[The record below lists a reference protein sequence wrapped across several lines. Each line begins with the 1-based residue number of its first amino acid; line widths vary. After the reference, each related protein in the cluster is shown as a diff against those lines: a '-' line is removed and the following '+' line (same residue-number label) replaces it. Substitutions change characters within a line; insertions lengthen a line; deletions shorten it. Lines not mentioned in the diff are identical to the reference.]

1 MKPVSTLIIGGG
13 IAGVSTAWWL
23 AQRGAEGVVLLE
35 REASLGRHSSGL
47 NAGILRSA
55 IDAPET
61 RALALE
67 TTAFLASPPDG
78 FCGHALVDGRGL
90 IVVEGR
96 EGLPL
101 PRWVGPLREL
111 GMVEALELDQLEQ
124 LMPVF
129 RPEGTRAWHFPAT
142 GQIDISGLLKSF
154 ANGARAGGVDI
165 RRGKPVSSLLRD
177 DSDAVCGVRL
187 TDGTSIEAERVVI
200 AAGAWAGKLGASIGA
215 HFPGRATRRHLFV
228 TRADTRIDHDWPVV
242 WDDAA
247 GFYALPDGPGLMVCM
262 SDMDDVDPDSC
273 QVDPLIRRILDRR
286 LAHSLPSLEGIPI
299 ERTWAAMR
307 TMAEDDRPVVGP
319 DPTHPGLF
327 WVAGLGGH
335 GMSISAGLG
344 RVAADLIQG
353 RPVDP
358 ALVAG
363 LAPANKQRAYAPL
376 RDY

>member
-23 AQRGAEGVVLLE
+23 AQRGAQGVMLLE
-35 REASLGRHSSGL
+35 REASLGQHSSGL
-47 NAGILRSA
+47 NAGILRTA
-55 IDAPET
+55 IEAPET

-67 TTAFLASPPDG
+67 TSAFLANPPQD
-78 FCGHALVDGRGL
+78 FCAHTLVDGRGL
-90 IVVEGR
+90 VVVEGR

-101 PRWVGPLREL
+101 PRWAPALQEL
-111 GMVEALELDQLEQ
+111 GLVESLQLDQLEQ
-124 LMPVF
+124 LMPLF
-129 RPEGTRAWHFPAT
+129 RPEGTRAWHFPST
-142 GQIDISGLLKSF
+142 GQIDIAALLASF
-154 ANGARAGGVDI
+154 AKGARAAGVDM
-165 RRGKPVSSLLRD
+165 RQSTAVESLIHT
-177 DSDAVCGVRL
+177 DSGAVCGVRL
-187 TDGTSIEAERVVI
+187 QGGETIEAERVVI

-228 TRADTRIDHDWPVV
+228 TRADPRIQRDWPIV

-247 GFYALPDGPGLMVCM
+247 GFYALPEGPGLMICM

-273 QVDPLIRRILDRR
+273 HVDPLIRRILDRR

-319 DPTHPGLF
+319 DPKLAGLF

-344 RVAADLIQG
+344 RVAADIILG
-353 RPVDP
+353 LPVDDEL
-358 ALVAG
+358 AAG
-363 LAPANKQRAYAPL
+363 LAPANKERAYAPL